1 MFKIKNNHE
10 KNYRFRYAFHTLAR
24 VIIMTMTAEYASRF
38 VRFPERL
45 IIRVDS
51 TCSAKV
57 NVDDSDV
64 VA

>member
-10 KNYRFRYAFHTLAR
+10 KNYRFRYAFHTHAR
-24 VIIMTMTAEYASRF
+24 VIIMTMTENASRF
-38 VRFPERL
+38 VGFPERL